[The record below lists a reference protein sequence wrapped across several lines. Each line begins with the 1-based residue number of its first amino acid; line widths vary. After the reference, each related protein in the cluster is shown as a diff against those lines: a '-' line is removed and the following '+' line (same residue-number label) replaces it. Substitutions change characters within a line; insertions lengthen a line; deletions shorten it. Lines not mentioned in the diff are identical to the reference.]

1 MYTLIDF
8 LRSDDVPWMAR
19 PNYRAER
26 RHMLFWAVFAN
37 LVDGTFSSIVV
48 AKTFHA
54 SPLLVSLVWSTPL
67 LAHVASFAW
76 GVLLRGQPRIRT
88 FGVLAACAVGCVAS
102 VALTPPS
109 DGKWSGWIFAGQI
122 ALARIFLS
130 GLVTIRS
137 SIWAANYPVSHRA
150 RIAGRIQMLNGLLMV
165 ATGATVSLLFDQ
177 HPEYY
182 RFVYPLVALLGLAS
196 LVPLRRIRVRGERRE
211 LRGFREHLAATGAP
225 RGHGWAALTSGV
237 REALAILRNDKPF
250 AQYCTAQYF
259 LGSANFMVDPILTV
273 VLTSRL
279 KLSYFECSLLM
290 DQVPTCVMLLTV
302 RSWAHLFDRIGVL
315 RFRVT
320 NSAIWLASIV
330 GCAAAMFLIDAGT
343 RAGGAPALRGTVWG
357 WAALGVLVASRL
369 VNGVGRGGGA
379 IAWNI
384 GHLHFAGEHQKEL
397 YMGIHVTLTGLRGL
411 VMPAVGTLL
420 YNLVGSVSF
429 LLAIASAVWALV
441 LFRRLVA
448 RSGTAAEGAREPGPP
463 ELAPAESA

>member
-1 MYTLIDF
+1 MYALVDF

-54 SPLLVSLVWSTPL
+54 SPLLISLVWSTPL
-67 LAHVASFAW
+67 LAHIASLAW
-76 GVLLRGQPRIRT
+76 GVLLRGQPRIPT
-88 FGVLAACAVGCVAS
+88 FAALAACAVGCVAS
-102 VALTPPS
+102 VALTPPA
-109 DGKWSGWIFAGQI
+109 DGNWSGWIFAGQI

-150 RIAGRIQMLNGLLMV
+150 RIAGRIQMLNGVLMV
-165 ATGATVSLLFDQ
+165 STGATVSLLFDQ

-182 RFVYPLVALLGLAS
+182 RFVYPLGALLGLIS
-196 LVPLRRIRVRGERRE
+196 LIPLRRIRVRGEQRE
-211 LRGFREHLAATGAP
+211 LRRFREHLVASGAP
-225 RGHGWAALTSGV
+225 EGRGWAALVSGV
-237 REALAILRNDKPF
+237 RESLAILRNDKPF

-259 LGSANFMVDPILTV
+259 LGSANFMVDPILTI

-290 DQVPTCVMLLTV
+290 DQLPTCVMLFTV
-302 RSWAHLFDRIGVL
+302 GSWAHLFDRVGVL
-315 RFRVT
+315 RFRVI
-320 NSAIWLASIV
+320 NSAIWMASIV
-330 GCAAAMFLIDAGT
+330 GCAAAMLLIDAGART
-343 RAGGAPALRGTVWG
+343 GTAPALSGTLWG

-397 YMGIHVTLTGLRGL
+397 YMGIHVTLTGFRGL

-420 YNLVGSVSF
+420 YNVVGRFSF
-429 LLAIASAVWALV
+429 ILAIASAVWALV

-448 RSGTAAEGAREPGPP
+448 QSGTPAEGTCESAPP
-463 ELAPAESA
+463 ELAPADTP

>member
-1 MYTLIDF
+1 MYALVDF

-67 LAHVASFAW
+67 LAHIASFAW

-88 FGVLAACAVGCVAS
+88 FAALAACAVGCVAS
-102 VALTPPS
+102 VALTPPA
-109 DGKWSGWIFAGQI
+109 DGAWSGWIFAGQI

-137 SIWAANYPVSHRA
+137 SVWAANYPVSHRA

-182 RFVYPLVALLGLAS
+182 RFVYPLVALLGLIS

-211 LRGFREHLAATGAP
+211 LRRFRDHLVATGAP
-225 RGHGWAALTSGV
+225 QGYGWAALKSGV

-315 RFRVT
+315 QFRVI

-330 GCAAAMFLIDAGT
+330 GCAGAMFLIDAGA
-343 RAGGAPALRGTVWG
+343 RSGAAPALSGTFWG

-369 VNGVGRGGGA
+369 VNGIGRGGGA

-411 VMPAVGTLL
+411 VMPAVGTVL
-420 YNLVGSVSF
+420 YNLVGSFSF

-448 RSGTAAEGAREPGPP
+448 QSGAAAEGAAEPGPP
-463 ELAPAESA
+463 ELAPADAP